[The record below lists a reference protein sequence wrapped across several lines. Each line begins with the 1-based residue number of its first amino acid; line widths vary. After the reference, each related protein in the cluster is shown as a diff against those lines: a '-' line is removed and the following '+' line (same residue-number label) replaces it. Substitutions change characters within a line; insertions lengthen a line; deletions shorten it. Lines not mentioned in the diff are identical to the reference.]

1 MVTPPDWVSAPL
13 LAGLVAEN
21 DTDGVE
27 STDFLPFVVSNG
39 CFNGE
44 SVLATMV
51 DAEASVCGGR
61 LLEGLT

>member
-27 STDFLPFVVSNG
+27 STGFLEFAVSDV

-44 SVLATMV
+44 SDLAAMV
-51 DAEASVCGGR
+51 GTGASAWGGR
-61 LLEGLT
+61 LFKGLT